1 MGQLSMRSLALLA
14 CFVCAVSVQGFAPSP
29 YLAPSVGRICR
40 GRGSLALRMSD
51 VSSSPLDRVR
61 RIFQATASGLQAQA
75 QAAAVKAADSS
86 SAAEMS
92 GNLKRLLLQGLEMRE
107 FERQEIDEL
116 ISALSATGSRV
127 DPALVSSGPWQA
139 VYTKNSTP
147 LWEKQSKYIPFVK
160 NRAWQDY
167 DLRIGRVVNVGQIL
181 GDKVFVSVEG
191 AVSEQSTSDR
201 TPKFYTAD
209 IDQGALNVLGLRIPL
224 PIKGRG
230 VAKLLYHDAN
240 LRIFESPKE
249 SESEWEQEGLVV
261 VQMPLWKKF

>member
-1 MGQLSMRSLALLA
+1 MAGLRPENGPVCA
-14 CFVCAVSVQGFAPSP
+14 CVRARPRFVCWINFQ
-29 YLAPSVGRICR
+29 
-40 GRGSLALRMSD
+40 
-51 VSSSPLDRVR
+51 RVTEKEKKR
-61 RIFQATASGLQAQA
+61 R
-75 QAAAVKAADSS
+75 
-86 SAAEMS
+86 SACERDGA
-92 GNLKRLLLQGLEMRE
+92 RMRE
-107 FERQEIDEL
+107 QESKRARERKRE
-116 ISALSATGSRV
+116 SNT
-127 DPALVSSGPWQA
+127 
-139 VYTKNSTP
+139 
-147 LWEKQSKYIPFVK
+147 EK
-160 NRAWQDY
+160 RAHTHS
-167 DLRIGRVVNVGQIL
+167 VVNVGQIL